1 MTKKAA
7 RIHVGTRGVNRR
19 KVAVV
24 ALAAALAA
32 GLAACGVSEKYTEPW
47 RDAPRS
53 GTDNGPAVVFTM
65 PDGFGNGATK
75 CLEGTGVRV
84 TTLYHQDG
92 AYGSVSTIL
101 DPACE

>member
-1 MTKKAA
+1 MTD
-7 RIHVGTRGVNRR
+7 RNTRRR
-19 KVAVV
+19 LP
-24 ALAAALAA
+24 ALVFTAGILGAALT
-32 GLAACGVSEKYTEPW
+32 GCGVSEKYSEPW

-53 GTDNGPAVVFTM
+53 GTDNSGAVVFTM

-92 AYGSVSTIL
+92 AYGSLSTIL
-101 DPACE
+101 DPACK

>member
-1 MTKKAA
+1 MTDNKA
-7 RIHVGTRGVNRR
+7 RR
-19 KVAVV
+19 RTAAI
-24 ALAAALAA
+24 ALTAAILGASLT
-32 GLAACGVSEKYTEPW
+32 ACGISEKYSEPF
-47 RDAPRS
+47 RDAPREN
-53 GTDNGPAVVFTM
+53 TDNGSATVFTM

-101 DPACE
+101 DPTCQ

>member
-1 MTKKAA
+1 MTRRKIAA
-7 RIHVGTRGVNRR
+7 IAVGT
-19 KVAVV
+19 
-24 ALAAALAA
+24 ALLGATLT
-32 GLAACGVSEKYTEPW
+32 ACGIEKYSEPF

-53 GTDNGPAVVFTM
+53 GTDNGPALVFTM

>member
-1 MTKKAA
+1 MTEPAF
-7 RIHVGTRGVNRR
+7 RIRTRGVNQR
-19 KVAVV
+19 KVTLI
-24 ALAAALAA
+24 ALAALLAG
-32 GLAACGVSEKYTEPW
+32 GLAGCGISEKYSEPW

-53 GTDNGPAVVFTM
+53 STDNGAATVFTM

-75 CLEGTGVRV
+75 CLAGTGVRV

-101 DPACE
+101 DPACK